1 MALTGIAVAA
11 VAADRTA
18 RNILDRAAQLRRT
31 SVRNQAELRDVLD
44 ALRRG
49 EQPTAQQ
56 SPLAPRG
63 DGFDLLGEELHRAH
77 RVAVQAV
84 VQAAQL
90 SSQAG
95 SEQKVEVFVNL
106 ARRLQSL
113 VHREIQL
120 LDELENQVEDPDLLK
135 GLFHVDHLST
145 RIRRHAENLAVLG
158 GAMSRRQ
165 WSRPVSM
172 TEVLRSA
179 IAEVEQYSRV
189 KLVPPIDGDV
199 RGHAVADTIH
209 LLAELVENATVFSAP
224 HTQVL
229 LRASRVAAGVA
240 VEVED
245 RGLGMPGDE
254 QRRMNALLADPDQVN
269 VASLLQDGRIG
280 LYVVATLARR
290 HGIAVRLQSNIYGGT
305 QAVLV
310 LPGTLLGTVPDAQPA
325 PESLPGTAA
334 PAALTGAP
342 TAAQPLPDVPPPGP
356 VAEQPLGPPAPAPVP
371 PTAEEEAAPAAPPL
385 VPDRPVPA
393 APEEAPAPRPG
404 AADGAPPP
412 LPTRTTR
419 RQAASRGQ
427 HAAPPEAAPEPLAA
441 VPGPRT
447 LPVRDTQEQR
457 PTPAEARPG
466 IRPEHRDT
474 VEANAASPS
483 SSAAP

>member
-1 MALTGIAVAA
+1 MSQLRAPAANRADRREGGGRHGKAAQQLPEAHIRPQLLRIAVLPAVAVSLGGAAAVLFALRSADGGGTTSPLLWAILAGAAAVALTGIAVAA

-31 SVRNQAELRDVLD
+31 SARNQAELRDVLD

-56 SPLAPRG
+56 PPLAPRG

-77 RVAVQAV
+77 RMAVQAV

-310 LPGTLLGTVPDAQPA
+310 LPATLLGTVPDAQPA

-334 PAALTGAP
+334 PAALTGTP
-342 TAAQPLPDVPPPGP
+342 TAGQPLPDVPPTGP
-356 VAEQPLGPPAPAPVP
+356 VAEQPLGPPAPAPLP
-371 PTAEEEAAPAAPPL
+371 PTADEEPAPAAP
-385 VPDRPVPA
+385 
-393 APEEAPAPRPG
+393 
-404 AADGAPPP
+404 
-412 LPTRTTR
+412 
-419 RQAASRGQ
+419 S
-427 HAAPPEAAPEPLAA
+427 LA
-441 VPGPRT
+441 
-447 LPVRDTQEQR
+447 
-457 PTPAEARPG
+457 
-466 IRPEHRDT
+466 
-474 VEANAASPS
+474 
-483 SSAAP
+483 